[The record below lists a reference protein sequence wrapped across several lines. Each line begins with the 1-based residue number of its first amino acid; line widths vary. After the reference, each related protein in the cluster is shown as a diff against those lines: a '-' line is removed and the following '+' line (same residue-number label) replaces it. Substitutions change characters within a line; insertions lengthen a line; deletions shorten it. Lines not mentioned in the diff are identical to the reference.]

1 MNDNCFRAVVRHPMK
16 YYEKNKVAIL
26 NQLRSEER
34 LPLSRLASK
43 SGSKAAAATTDGLGN
58 VLNLVTHHESTSS
71 DDQLVLAASA
81 CFLVHTLSCTPYFAD
96 IKSKVTLCSL
106 EDTRLS
112 NGVGKFPSQ

>member
-1 MNDNCFRAVVRHPMK
+1 MK

-26 NQLRSEER
+26 NQLRSSER

-43 SGSKAAAATTDGLGN
+43 SGSKATAAPATDGLGN

-96 IKSKVTLCSL
+96 IKSKV
-106 EDTRLS
+106 
-112 NGVGKFPSQ
+112 

>member
-1 MNDNCFRAVVRHPMK
+1 MK

-26 NQLRSEER
+26 NQLRSSER
-34 LPLSRLASK
+34 LPLSRLAAK
-43 SGSKAAAATTDGLGN
+43 SGGKPPTAATTAATDGLGN

-96 IKSKVTLCSL
+96 IKSKVTLKKHAAHQSL
-106 EDTRLS
+106 
-112 NGVGKFPSQ
+112 